1 MIRALCL
8 TVALETAFFACT
20 RYRSALFLTL
30 AAAVNAFTNLAANA
44 FVRYVLSSLP
54 HTAYLGVIALIE
66 AAVVIA
72 EYAVYAAAR
81 GRSRRLLLMSLGAN
95 ALSFGAGLLLP

>member
-1 MIRALCL
+1 ML
-8 TVALETAFFACT
+8 V
-20 RYRSALFLTL
+20 
-30 AAAVNAFTNLAANA
+30 
-44 FVRYVLSSLP
+44 
-54 HTAYLGVIALIE
+54 E

-95 ALSFGAGLLLP
+95 ALSFSAGLLLP

>member
-20 RYRSALFLTL
+20 RYRSALFL
-30 AAAVNAFTNLAANA
+30 AFTNLAANA
-44 FVRYVLSSLP
+44 FVRYALSSLP
-54 HTAYLGVIALIE
+54 QAAYLVSIMLVE

-95 ALSFGAGLLLP
+95 ALSFSAGLLLP

>member
-8 TVALETAFFACT
+8 TAALETAFFACT

-54 HTAYLGVIALIE
+54 HTAYLGAIALIE

-95 ALSFGAGLLLP
+95 ALSYGAGQLLP